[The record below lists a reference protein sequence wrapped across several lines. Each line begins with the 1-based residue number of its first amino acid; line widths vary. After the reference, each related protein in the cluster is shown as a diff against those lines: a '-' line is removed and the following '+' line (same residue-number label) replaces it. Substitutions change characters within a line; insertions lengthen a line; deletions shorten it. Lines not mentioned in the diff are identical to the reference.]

1 MRTFAHPARHATR
14 KAFGPS
20 RPPPTVRAG
29 VRRRSEIRG
38 ILYGSALQPKLD
50 SSVESMDRHLTADGD
65 ARRFAAQPK
74 IKVAT
79 RPSRG
84 SEERV
89 QRQSPAPSR
98 GGSEAGT
105 ETGNRPGCTPGPG
118 ISNSDC
124 AAYVQNAWW
133 LPLAY
138 VNNATCACLETPNTP
153 TANCVRKF
161 LQDRMAATP
170 WWLKTMAAGQKP
182 METMNHVA
190 YQSFVQTM
198 LTPRIYDDHVDAY
211 RTCCC
216 PSGPADYWSWIGVTT
231 IPIQPCS
238 WVGAAIREFG
248 SCHGTPG
255 QW

>member
-1 MRTFAHPARHATR
+1 MKTFAHLSRRASR
-14 KAFGPS
+14 KALGPS
-20 RPPPTVRAG
+20 RPPPAFRFG
-29 VRRRSEIRG
+29 VRRSSDIRG
-38 ILYGSALQPKLD
+38 ILYGSEIQAKPGEA
-50 SSVESMDRHLTADGD
+50 VDRQLTTVGA
-65 ARRFAAQPK
+65 ARRSS
-74 IKVAT
+74 AT
-79 RPSRG
+79 PRTSRRSG
-84 SEERV
+84 EPL
-89 QRQSPAPSR
+89 QRQTPPAS
-98 GGSEAGT
+98 GGSPEAGT

-124 AAYVQNAWW
+124 AAYAKNAWW

-170 WWLKTMAAGQKP
+170 WWLKAAAAGQKP
-182 METMNHVA
+182 METVNYA
-190 YQSFVQTM
+190 GYQAFVQAM

-238 WVGAAIREFG
+238 WVGDAIRHFG

-255 QW
+255 RW